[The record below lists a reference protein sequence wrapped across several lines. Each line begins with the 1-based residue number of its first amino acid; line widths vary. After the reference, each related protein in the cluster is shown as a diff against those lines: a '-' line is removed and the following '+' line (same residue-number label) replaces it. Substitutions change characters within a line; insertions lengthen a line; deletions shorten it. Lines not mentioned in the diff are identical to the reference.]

1 MINETTTNSN
11 YRFIICMIY
20 KKVDV
25 QRVVGAIKS
34 LEALGDVVSSEMYQV
49 LSNYERPIFK
59 KIRLVPNEKVQR

>member
-1 MINETTTNSN
+1 
-11 YRFIICMIY
+11 MIY

-49 LSNYERPIFK
+49 LSNYELPIFK

>member
-1 MINETTTNSN
+1 
-11 YRFIICMIY
+11 MIY

-49 LSNYERPIFK
+49 LSNYEQPIFK
-59 KIRLVPNEKVQR
+59 RMKNAKWKCGTLFSCKGNSLLEAKYV